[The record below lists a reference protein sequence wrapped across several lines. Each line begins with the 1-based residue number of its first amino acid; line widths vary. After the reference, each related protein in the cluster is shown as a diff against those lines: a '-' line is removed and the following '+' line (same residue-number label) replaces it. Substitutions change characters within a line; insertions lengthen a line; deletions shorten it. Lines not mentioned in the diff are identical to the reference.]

1 MPRLYAREGR
11 NVRRR
16 SVPVCLGCGV
26 WGNLT
31 LGKWGGMKAWLG
43 VLLLFFPG
51 APGGAATLPG
61 RHVPV
66 VEGAVRLEMDA
77 SGAHVFVSSDAQ
89 GQLIRG
95 WQGSGVEV
103 VVIAARSGAAGGAA
117 FAPDG
122 ETLYW
127 AEGQPGEV
135 SRIATMDGSRLGVIR
150 VQPSGRGAERLAG
163 RLGEIVVRADGRVL
177 FATDPGNQRVLAI
190 AVADGSILGTL
201 AVGQPGASLV
211 VSGGRLYG
219 TESAQVSG
227 GSGTSMWMADIANPD
242 RPVMRHRW
250 KADRFWGVMLG
261 AVAAGTRGGAEDL
274 GVDGRFLWVVHAE
287 ANAVARMDWG
297 TGKVGAWRVV
307 KGRSPEGRVVGAG
320 LRGLALDVSA
330 QRLYVA
336 EAGLNA
342 IGVLDSQTL
351 TPLGHLPTPGYP
363 ERVAVSPVGG
373 KLVCL
378 SREGLRVGDVSLV
391 ESTGTSSSVPA
402 ARPILTVLDV
412 PTSAEL
418 ERGSVEVLAKA
429 GVEALL
435 PVGSVVT
442 VPGGGSEVGESHGEP
457 TVLTRPLPPVLL
469 PIEVLG
475 LASSREEV
483 SVTLTALE
491 ALRGVTLCLTIHGIQ
506 YDDKAKVTLN
516 GVHAVSINQ
525 RTAKVTGNGQR
536 FGGIGGGFHTLP
548 LEIELPKGVLREGE
562 NLIGFEYT
570 RLDSYA
576 VSGFQKPENRVD
588 DASSGFRVIRLNLKD
603 RSGRV
608 LLGPER
614 FRDDDPREW
623 GPPETEVELAQA
635 IQDGWML
642 WRGKKPDGRPY
653 LLKNFSGIGL
663 TPLEVKATC
672 ADCHAHDGRDLKYY
686 NYSNRSIVARSRI
699 HGLTDEEGRR
709 IAAYIRTLAGAPVVP
724 QARPWNPPFQPGPG
738 LDSRPVYEWAAGA
751 GLDAVVEDPAE
762 TYNGIF
768 PGAYRKTATGEMAW
782 DLSRIT
788 PDAIRPGDALSIREV
803 PIALQLLDWNH
814 WLPKVH
820 PMDGYAEILKTNT
833 VLRAQLDGFNKAYSN
848 TVARLRTPAGST
860 NYAAVVSFSHSTQAA
875 MAVARESYK
884 FDRMNHT
891 LKEAQRRYPLMLLP
905 LLKSWEIY
913 MEFGLGDKVAS
924 ATCGTQADERSWRV
938 GMIPFGASPNIAGML
953 DTREEGVKYEP
964 RNGHGIGN
972 NRGVT
977 FNYVSSAWYHLQL
990 ILDHGNRNPICGV
1003 NVAAPFDWPY
1013 VMAHLQDLQNEAGTG
1028 AGISMAP
1035 LMYLYLVKAPQIY
1048 DTGLGVDRSQSGGWQ
1063 PYMLMPY
1070 YLQLYSYG
1078 TQSHQAMVWR
1088 NVPTEV
1094 RAKLI
1099 DVAYRL
1105 WLDKNQE
1112 STLEQYLKPVFAHD
1126 PDSYLAFV
1134 QPSTQIGKSA
1144 FATLAERV
1152 HFALSWRVGSYD
1164 GSLAGFGVSTD
1175 LQNDLIDWAQSVWP
1189 RNGDGTPAP
1198 WETYRPEAAL
1208 PQR

>member
-1 MPRLYAREGR
+1 MAVL
-11 NVRRR
+11 
-16 SVPVCLGCGV
+16 V
-26 WGNLT
+26 WV
-31 LGKWGGMKAWLG
+31 GMLLG
-43 VLLLFFPG
+43 VPG
-51 APGGAATLPG
+51 WRGGWEAGAATLPG
-61 RHVPV
+61 QHVPV

-77 SGAHVFVSSDAQ
+77 TGGHVFVGSDSQ

-103 VVIAARSGAAGGAA
+103 VVISARGGAAGGAA
-117 FAPDG
+117 FSPDSQ
-122 ETLYW
+122 TLYW
-127 AEGQPGEV
+127 AEGEPGV
-135 SRIATMDGSRLGVIR
+135 ISRLATVDGSRLGALR
-150 VQPSGRGAERLAG
+150 VQPMENGARRSVG
-163 RLGEIVVRADGRVL
+163 RLGEIAVGSNGRVL
-177 FATDPGNQRVLAI
+177 FAMDPGNQRVLAI
-190 AVADGSILGTL
+190 AVATGSVLGTL
-201 AVGQPGASLV
+201 AVGQPGRSLV
-211 VSGGRLYG
+211 VSEGRLFG
-219 TESAQVSG
+219 TESDAPAG
-227 GSGTSMWMADIANPD
+227 GSGGAMWMADVADPD
-242 RPVMRHRW
+242 RLVMRHRW
-250 KADRFWGVMLG
+250 KATRFWGAILG
-261 AVAAGTRGGAEDL
+261 GAAAGTMGGAEAL
-274 GVDGRFLWVVHAE
+274 GVDGRFLWLVHAE
-287 ANAVARMDWG
+287 ANAVARLDWA
-297 TGKVGAWRVV
+297 TGKVGAWRVM
-307 KGRSPEGRVVGAG
+307 KGRTPEGRVVGAG
-320 LRGLALDVSA
+320 LRGLALDEAA

-342 IGVLDSQTL
+342 IGVFDSQTL

-363 ERVAVSPVGG
+363 ERVVVSPMGG

-378 SREGLRVGDVSLV
+378 SREGLRMGDAASV
-391 ESTGTSSSVPA
+391 ESTGASSSVAA
-402 ARPILTVLDV
+402 ARPMLTVLDV
-412 PTSAEL
+412 PTLADL

-429 GVEALL
+429 GVAALV

-442 VPGGGSEVGESHGEP
+442 MPGGGGEVEEPHGEP
-457 TVLTRPLPPVLL
+457 TALTRPLPPLLL

-475 LASSREEV
+475 TASGREEV
-483 SVTLTALE
+483 SVTLTGVE
-491 ALRGVTLCLTIHGIQ
+491 ALRGATLCLTIHGIQ

-525 RTAKVTGNGQR
+525 RTAKVIGNAQR

-562 NLIGFEYT
+562 NLIVLEFI
-570 RLDSYA
+570 RQDSYA
-576 VSGFQKPENRVD
+576 VSGFQKLENRID

-614 FRDDDPREW
+614 FRDDDPRGW

-642 WRGKKPDGRPY
+642 WRGRKPDGRPY

-663 TPLEVKATC
+663 TPLEIQATC
-672 ADCHAHDGRDLKYY
+672 SDCHAHDGRDLKYY

-724 QARPWNPPFQPGPG
+724 HARPWNPPFQPGPG

-751 GLDAVVEDPAE
+751 GLEAVLEDPVE
-762 TYNGIF
+762 TYNGVF
-768 PGAYRKTATGEMAW
+768 PGAYRKTATGGMAW
-782 DLSRIT
+782 DLSKIT
-788 PDAIRPGDALSIREV
+788 PDVIRPEGSLSIREV

-833 VLRAQLDGFNKAYSN
+833 VFRAQLDGFNKVYSN
-848 TVARLRTPAGST
+848 TVARLRTPSGST

-884 FDRMNHT
+884 FNRMNHT

-905 LLKSWEIY
+905 LMKSWEIY
-913 MEFGLGDKVAS
+913 MEFGLGDRVAG
-924 ATCGTQADERSWRV
+924 ATCGPRADERSWRV
-938 GMIPFGASPNIAGML
+938 GMLPFGASPNIAGML

-977 FNYVSSAWYHLQL
+977 FNYVSSVWYHLQL

-1013 VMAHLQDLQNEAGTG
+1013 VMAHLHGLQTETAMGSG
-1028 AGISMAP
+1028 LSMAP

-1078 TQSHQAMVWR
+1078 TQSHQDLVWK

-1094 RAKLI
+1094 RAKLME
-1099 DVAYRL
+1099 VAYRL
-1105 WLDKNQE
+1105 WLDKNRE
-1112 STLEQYLKPVFAHD
+1112 STLEQYFTPVFAHD
-1126 PDSYLAFV
+1126 PNSYLGFV
-1134 QPSTQIGKSA
+1134 QPGTQIGKSA

-1152 HFALSWRVGSYD
+1152 HFALSWKVGSYD
-1164 GSLAGFGVSTD
+1164 GSLAGLGVSPQ
-1175 LQNDLIDWAQSVWP
+1175 LRNDLIDWAQSVWP

-1198 WETYRPEAAL
+1198 WENYRTETAL